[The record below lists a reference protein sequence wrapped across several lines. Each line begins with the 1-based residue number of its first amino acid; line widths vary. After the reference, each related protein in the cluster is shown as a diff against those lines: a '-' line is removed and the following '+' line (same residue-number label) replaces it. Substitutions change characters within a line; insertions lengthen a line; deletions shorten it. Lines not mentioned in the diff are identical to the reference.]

1 MTSMKETG
9 TKDRRLYNTVAR
21 SILESID
28 GGTYPAGSRLPAERN
43 LAEQYKVSR
52 VTIRQALIALQ
63 ARGKVEIKTG
73 SGAYVLDGA
82 EPGRGGF
89 PHINAFEVTEAR
101 SLFES
106 EVAALAALHISDE
119 ALDQLAA
126 YIEQM
131 ASDNPDEE
139 EAAEEADRNFH
150 LTIASA
156 SGNSAARHIV
166 ESLWKMRSELP
177 QVREVYEAVCLDD
190 TSQRGNEHMEIYVA
204 LKNRDPAAARVA
216 MRKHFNRL
224 LESMLDITEEQAVE
238 KIRKEA
244 SASRH
249 RFLKIANL

>member
-1 MTSMKETG
+1 MTDK
-9 TKDRRLYNTVAR
+9 RLYNTVAR
-21 SILESID
+21 SILESIES
-28 GGTYPAGSRLPAERN
+28 GAYPAGSRLPAERN
-43 LAEQYKVSR
+43 LAEQFKVSR

-73 SGAYVLDGA
+73 SGAYVLDSA
-82 EPGRGGF
+82 EPGRENF
-89 PHINAFEVTEAR
+89 PQINAFEVTEAR

-106 EVAALAALHISDE
+106 EVAALAALNISDE
-119 ALDQLAA
+119 TLDQLGA

-131 ASDNPDEE
+131 ASDDPDDE

-166 ESLWKMRSELP
+166 ESLWRMRNELP
-177 QVREVYEAVCLDD
+177 KVKEVYESVCLED
-190 TSQRGNEHMEIYVA
+190 TSQRGDEHMDIYLA
-204 LKNRDPAAARVA
+204 LRNRDPAAARVA
-216 MRKHFNRL
+216 MRRHFNRL

-249 RFLKIANL
+249 RFLKIASL